1 MKRLGTI
8 VAVLFL
14 LVGALPSQARAA
26 PLNDDFADAQL
37 LEGEFGEVPAT
48 NKKAAKEAGE
58 PNHADNAGG
67 RSVWFHWIAERP
79 GTLSVW
85 TAKPAFDTLLAVYT
99 GSSVDALTEVASN
112 DDIGV
117 STNSRVSFAT
127 VVGTDYFIAIDG
139 YDGANGPFL
148 LRWRQGPEND
158 DFADAQLLTDDA
170 GSVTGTAFGATVET
184 GEPAIEGA
192 ATAWYRWTASR
203 DATFGF
209 AVSEEAREVA
219 IYTGTSVDALT
230 PIAEGRE
237 ALFAASAGT
246 EYSIAVAGWRPGRN
260 EEFRLFWGE
269 PPPNDDFENARRI
282 HTRSGSVTGTIF
294 LASRQ
299 AGESARHG
307 SDSVWYRWRAPRTAH
322 ARFETA
328 EGNFDELLAVYR
340 GRTVDALRLVAAND
354 DFTGRE
360 SGLSFHAV
368 EGKVYFVSVTSF
380 GEILG
385 DFTLRWYPGRILHG
399 TSRADLL
406 FGTPG
411 RDYIVG
417 SGGNDVLRG
426 RGGKDALDGGR
437 GADVLYGGRGGDFLD
452 SRDFVEGND
461 VIYGGAGTDTAR
473 RDRGDRMHGVP

>member
-67 RSVWFHWIAERP
+67 RSVWFHWIAQRP

-85 TAKPAFDTLLAVYT
+85 TAKSAFDTLLAVYT
-99 GSSVDALTEVASN
+99 GSSVDALTELASN

-127 VVGTDYFIAIDG
+127 VVGTDYFIAVDG

-230 PIAEGRE
+230 PIAEGKE

-260 EEFRLFWGE
+260 EELGSSGESRLPTMTSRMRAEFTLALEASRGRSSLRAARQVSQGTVRTLFGIAGE
-269 PPPNDDFENARRI
+269 PPGRHMCALKLRKAILTSCWMCTADGPWMPF
-282 HTRSGSVTGTIF
+282 
-294 LASRQ
+294 AS
-299 AGESARHG
+299 S
-307 SDSVWYRWRAPRTAH
+307 PRT
-322 ARFETA
+322 T
-328 EGNFDELLAVYR
+328 
-340 GRTVDALRLVAAND
+340 
-354 DFTGRE
+354 
-360 SGLSFHAV
+360 
-368 EGKVYFVSVTSF
+368 
-380 GEILG
+380 
-385 DFTLRWYPGRILHG
+385 
-399 TSRADLL
+399 TSRAVRAALVS
-406 FGTPG
+406 TPSKE
-411 RDYIVG
+411 RSI
-417 SGGNDVLRG
+417 SSL
-426 RGGKDALDGGR
+426 
-437 GADVLYGGRGGDFLD
+437 
-452 SRDFVEGND
+452 
-461 VIYGGAGTDTAR
+461 
-473 RDRGDRMHGVP
+473 